1 MAHPPLQGRSRTLV
15 TLALS
20 LATFM
25 QVLDTTI
32 ANVAIPTIAGDL
44 GASTSQGTWVITSFG
59 VANAIAVPITGWLA
73 KKLGEVRLFLI
84 ATIGFVLSSLLCG
97 IAPSLELLILFRVLQ
112 GALAGPMI
120 PLSQSLLLQS
130 YPPEKR
136 AIAMALWTMTIIVA
150 PIFGP
155 ILGGW
160 LSDNWHWSWIFF
172 INVPV
177 GVVAA
182 WLSWRELRHR
192 ETTILQ
198 LPIDKVGLTLLVLGV
213 GCLQMMLDRGKELD
227 WFHSGEIMLYGVVAL
242 LSLSYLVVWEL
253 TDKHPVIDLSLFR
266 DRNFTVGV
274 ISVSVGFML
283 YFGAIVLM
291 PLLMQTQM
299 GFTATEAGLATAPVG
314 ILPVLLSPV
323 IGKNAQRLDMRW
335 VVTVSFLV
343 FALCFWWRAVT
354 FNPDM
359 TFADV
364 VWPQFVQGIA
374 LAGFFMPLTTITL
387 SNMKLAVGAPRRYP
401 PCAANRPH
409 QPVRRQHAPN
419 AGWHAA
425 AGAEPG
431 AGRRPADARHQP
443 PGAVYRRQRNLLA
456 GGGAVPAAHRPG
468 VAGAPAQGGS
478 RCRTGGGR
486 RALATR
492 LAANLGRSMQQG
504 QGLAT
509 LPLLFLA
516 PQNLARGHNADLYLP
531 VRVGQLGTYRAA
543 HRRVAFR
550 HPGVPGLVH
559 LVELGQV
566 RHEDGGFDNAVLVAI
581 QLGQHLVYQRQGFC
595 CLLAGVALATFRHL
609 YGVDQA
615 VDHHGFGHA
624 FTRQMTIDTHGSS
637 CSNNKGKRGL

>member
-97 IAPSLELLILFRVLQ
+97 LAPSLELLILFRVLQ

-177 GVVAA
+177 GVLAA

-198 LPIDKVGLTLLVLGV
+198 LPIDKLGLILLVLGV

-227 WFHSGEIMLYGVVAL
+227 WFHSTEIVIYGVVAL

-314 ILPVLLSPV
+314 ILPVLLSPI

-387 SNMKLAVGAPRRYP
+387 SNMKPQQLASASSLSNFMRTLAGSVGASLTTWQWERREGIHHVQLTDHISLY
-401 PCAANRPH
+401 NEST
-409 QPVRRQHAPN
+409 RQTL
-419 AGWHAA
+419 AGMQQLGLSQEQAA
-425 AGAEPG
+425 ALITRDISRQGLFIGANEIFWLAAGLFLLLTGLVWLARPPKAVPG
-431 AGRRPADARHQP
+431 AAPVVDA
-443 PGAVYRRQRNLLA
+443 
-456 GGGAVPAAHRPG
+456 
-468 VAGAPAQGGS
+468 
-478 RCRTGGGR
+478 
-486 RALATR
+486 
-492 LAANLGRSMQQG
+492 
-504 QGLAT
+504 
-509 LPLLFLA
+509 
-516 PQNLARGHNADLYLP
+516 GH
-531 VRVGQLGTYRAA
+531 
-543 HRRVAFR
+543 
-550 HPGVPGLVH
+550 
-559 LVELGQV
+559 
-566 RHEDGGFDNAVLVAI
+566 
-581 QLGQHLVYQRQGFC
+581 
-595 CLLAGVALATFRHL
+595 
-609 YGVDQA
+609 
-615 VDHHGFGHA
+615 
-624 FTRQMTIDTHGSS
+624 
-637 CSNNKGKRGL
+637 

>member
-97 IAPSLELLILFRVLQ
+97 LAPSLELLILFRVLQ

-387 SNMKLAVGAPRRYP
+387 SNMKPQQLASASSLSNFLRTLAGSVGASLTTWQWEHREGIHHVQLTDRISLYDESTRQTLAGMQQLGLSKEQAAALLTRDISRQGLFIGANEIFWLAAGLFLLLTGLVWLARP
-401 PCAANRPH
+401 PK
-409 QPVRRQHAPN
+409 
-419 AGWHAA
+419 AA
-425 AGAEPG
+425 AGAAPVVD
-431 AGRRPADARHQP
+431 AGH
-443 PGAVYRRQRNLLA
+443 
-456 GGGAVPAAHRPG
+456 
-468 VAGAPAQGGS
+468 
-478 RCRTGGGR
+478 
-486 RALATR
+486 
-492 LAANLGRSMQQG
+492 
-504 QGLAT
+504 
-509 LPLLFLA
+509 
-516 PQNLARGHNADLYLP
+516 
-531 VRVGQLGTYRAA
+531 
-543 HRRVAFR
+543 
-550 HPGVPGLVH
+550 
-559 LVELGQV
+559 
-566 RHEDGGFDNAVLVAI
+566 
-581 QLGQHLVYQRQGFC
+581 
-595 CLLAGVALATFRHL
+595 
-609 YGVDQA
+609 
-615 VDHHGFGHA
+615 
-624 FTRQMTIDTHGSS
+624 
-637 CSNNKGKRGL
+637 

>member
-97 IAPSLELLILFRVLQ
+97 LAPSLELLILFRVLQ

-177 GVVAA
+177 GVLAA

-227 WFHSGEIMLYGVVAL
+227 WFHSTEIMLYAVIAL

-387 SNMKLAVGAPRRYP
+387 SNMKPQQLASASSLSNFMRTLAGSVGASLTTWQWERREAIHHVQLTDHISLYDESTRQTLAGMQQLGLSQEQAAALITRDISRQGLFIGANEIFWLAAGLFLLLTGLVWLARP
-401 PCAANRPH
+401 PK
-409 QPVRRQHAPN
+409 
-419 AGWHAA
+419 AA
-425 AGAEPG
+425 AGAAPIVD
-431 AGRRPADARHQP
+431 AGH
-443 PGAVYRRQRNLLA
+443 
-456 GGGAVPAAHRPG
+456 
-468 VAGAPAQGGS
+468 
-478 RCRTGGGR
+478 
-486 RALATR
+486 
-492 LAANLGRSMQQG
+492 
-504 QGLAT
+504 
-509 LPLLFLA
+509 
-516 PQNLARGHNADLYLP
+516 
-531 VRVGQLGTYRAA
+531 
-543 HRRVAFR
+543 
-550 HPGVPGLVH
+550 
-559 LVELGQV
+559 
-566 RHEDGGFDNAVLVAI
+566 
-581 QLGQHLVYQRQGFC
+581 
-595 CLLAGVALATFRHL
+595 
-609 YGVDQA
+609 
-615 VDHHGFGHA
+615 
-624 FTRQMTIDTHGSS
+624 
-637 CSNNKGKRGL
+637 

>member
-97 IAPSLELLILFRVLQ
+97 LAPSLELLILFRVLQ

-177 GVVAA
+177 GVLAA

-227 WFHSGEIMLYGVVAL
+227 WFHSTEIMLYAVIAL

-387 SNMKLAVGAPRRYP
+387 SNMKPQQLASASSLSNFMRTLAGSVGASLTTWQWEHREGIHHVQLTDHISLYDEST
-401 PCAANRPH
+401 
-409 QPVRRQHAPN
+409 RQTL
-419 AGWHAA
+419 AGMQQLGLSQEQAA
-425 AGAEPG
+425 ALITRDISRQGLFIGANEIFWLAAGLFLLLTGLVWLARPPKAAPG
-431 AGRRPADARHQP
+431 AAPVVDA
-443 PGAVYRRQRNLLA
+443 
-456 GGGAVPAAHRPG
+456 
-468 VAGAPAQGGS
+468 
-478 RCRTGGGR
+478 
-486 RALATR
+486 
-492 LAANLGRSMQQG
+492 
-504 QGLAT
+504 
-509 LPLLFLA
+509 
-516 PQNLARGHNADLYLP
+516 GH
-531 VRVGQLGTYRAA
+531 
-543 HRRVAFR
+543 
-550 HPGVPGLVH
+550 
-559 LVELGQV
+559 
-566 RHEDGGFDNAVLVAI
+566 
-581 QLGQHLVYQRQGFC
+581 
-595 CLLAGVALATFRHL
+595 
-609 YGVDQA
+609 
-615 VDHHGFGHA
+615 
-624 FTRQMTIDTHGSS
+624 
-637 CSNNKGKRGL
+637 

>member
-73 KKLGEVRLFLI
+73 KRLGEVRLFLI

-182 WLSWRELRHR
+182 WLSWRELHQR
-192 ETTILQ
+192 ETAILQ
-198 LPIDKVGLTLLVLGV
+198 LPIDKIGLTLLVLGV

-227 WFHSGEIMLYGVVAL
+227 WFHSSEIMLYGVVAL

-266 DRNFTVGV
+266 DRNFSVGV

-291 PLLMQTQM
+291 PLLMQTQL
-299 GFTATEAGLATAPVG
+299 GYTATEAGLATAPVG

-387 SNMKLAVGAPRRYP
+387 SNMKPQQLASASSLSNFLRTLAGSVGASLTTWQWERREAIHHVQLTDHISLYDESTRQTLAAMQQLGLSQEQAAALISRDISRQGLFIGANEIFWLAAGLFLLLTGLVWLARP
-401 PCAANRPH
+401 PK
-409 QPVRRQHAPN
+409 
-419 AGWHAA
+419 AA
-425 AGAEPG
+425 AGAAPIVD
-431 AGRRPADARHQP
+431 AGH
-443 PGAVYRRQRNLLA
+443 
-456 GGGAVPAAHRPG
+456 
-468 VAGAPAQGGS
+468 
-478 RCRTGGGR
+478 
-486 RALATR
+486 
-492 LAANLGRSMQQG
+492 
-504 QGLAT
+504 
-509 LPLLFLA
+509 
-516 PQNLARGHNADLYLP
+516 
-531 VRVGQLGTYRAA
+531 
-543 HRRVAFR
+543 
-550 HPGVPGLVH
+550 
-559 LVELGQV
+559 
-566 RHEDGGFDNAVLVAI
+566 
-581 QLGQHLVYQRQGFC
+581 
-595 CLLAGVALATFRHL
+595 
-609 YGVDQA
+609 
-615 VDHHGFGHA
+615 
-624 FTRQMTIDTHGSS
+624 
-637 CSNNKGKRGL
+637 

>member
-73 KKLGEVRLFLI
+73 KRLGEVRLFLI

-182 WLSWRELRHR
+182 WLSWRELHQR
-192 ETTILQ
+192 ETAILQ

-227 WFHSGEIMLYGVVAL
+227 WFHSGEIMLYGMVAL

-253 TDKHPVIDLSLFR
+253 TDKHPVIDLALFR

-291 PLLMQTQM
+291 PLLMQTQL
-299 GFTATEAGLATAPVG
+299 GYTATEAGLATAPVG

-387 SNMKLAVGAPRRYP
+387 SNMKPQQLASASSLSNFLRTLAGSVGASLTTWQWEHREAIHHVQLTDHISLYDEGTRQALSSMQQLGLSQEQAAALISRDISRQGLFIGANEIFWLAAGLFLLLTGLVWLARP
-401 PCAANRPH
+401 PK
-409 QPVRRQHAPN
+409 
-419 AGWHAA
+419 AA
-425 AGAEPG
+425 AGAPPVVD
-431 AGRRPADARHQP
+431 AGH
-443 PGAVYRRQRNLLA
+443 
-456 GGGAVPAAHRPG
+456 
-468 VAGAPAQGGS
+468 
-478 RCRTGGGR
+478 
-486 RALATR
+486 
-492 LAANLGRSMQQG
+492 
-504 QGLAT
+504 
-509 LPLLFLA
+509 
-516 PQNLARGHNADLYLP
+516 
-531 VRVGQLGTYRAA
+531 
-543 HRRVAFR
+543 
-550 HPGVPGLVH
+550 
-559 LVELGQV
+559 
-566 RHEDGGFDNAVLVAI
+566 
-581 QLGQHLVYQRQGFC
+581 
-595 CLLAGVALATFRHL
+595 
-609 YGVDQA
+609 
-615 VDHHGFGHA
+615 
-624 FTRQMTIDTHGSS
+624 
-637 CSNNKGKRGL
+637 

>member
-97 IAPSLELLILFRVLQ
+97 LAPSLELLILFRVLQ

-177 GVVAA
+177 GVLAA

-198 LPIDKVGLTLLVLGV
+198 LPIDKIGLTLLVLGV

-227 WFHSGEIMLYGVVAL
+227 WFHSTEIMLYAVIAL

-387 SNMKLAVGAPRRYP
+387 SNMKPQQLASASSLSNFMRTLAGSVGASLTTWQWERREAIHHVQLTDHISLYDESTRQTLAGMQQLGLSQEQAAALITRDISRQGLFIGGNEIFWLAAGLFLLLTGLVWLARP
-401 PCAANRPH
+401 PK
-409 QPVRRQHAPN
+409 
-419 AGWHAA
+419 AA
-425 AGAEPG
+425 AGAAPIVD
-431 AGRRPADARHQP
+431 AGH
-443 PGAVYRRQRNLLA
+443 
-456 GGGAVPAAHRPG
+456 
-468 VAGAPAQGGS
+468 
-478 RCRTGGGR
+478 
-486 RALATR
+486 
-492 LAANLGRSMQQG
+492 
-504 QGLAT
+504 
-509 LPLLFLA
+509 
-516 PQNLARGHNADLYLP
+516 
-531 VRVGQLGTYRAA
+531 
-543 HRRVAFR
+543 
-550 HPGVPGLVH
+550 
-559 LVELGQV
+559 
-566 RHEDGGFDNAVLVAI
+566 
-581 QLGQHLVYQRQGFC
+581 
-595 CLLAGVALATFRHL
+595 
-609 YGVDQA
+609 
-615 VDHHGFGHA
+615 
-624 FTRQMTIDTHGSS
+624 
-637 CSNNKGKRGL
+637 

>member
-97 IAPSLELLILFRVLQ
+97 LAPSLELLILFRVLQ

-177 GVVAA
+177 GVLAA

-192 ETTILQ
+192 ETSILQ
-198 LPIDKVGLTLLVLGV
+198 LPIDKVGLILLVLGV

-227 WFHSGEIMLYGVVAL
+227 WFHSTEIVIYGVVAL

-314 ILPVLLSPV
+314 ILPVLLSPI

-387 SNMKLAVGAPRRYP
+387 SNMKPQQLASASSLSNFMRTLAGSVGASLTTWQWERREGIHHVQLTDHISLY
-401 PCAANRPH
+401 NEST
-409 QPVRRQHAPN
+409 RQTL
-419 AGWHAA
+419 AGMQQLGLSQEQAA
-425 AGAEPG
+425 ALITRDISRQGLFIGANEIFWLAAGLFLLLTGLVWLARPPKAAPG
-431 AGRRPADARHQP
+431 AAAVVDA
-443 PGAVYRRQRNLLA
+443 
-456 GGGAVPAAHRPG
+456 
-468 VAGAPAQGGS
+468 
-478 RCRTGGGR
+478 
-486 RALATR
+486 
-492 LAANLGRSMQQG
+492 
-504 QGLAT
+504 
-509 LPLLFLA
+509 
-516 PQNLARGHNADLYLP
+516 GH
-531 VRVGQLGTYRAA
+531 
-543 HRRVAFR
+543 
-550 HPGVPGLVH
+550 
-559 LVELGQV
+559 
-566 RHEDGGFDNAVLVAI
+566 
-581 QLGQHLVYQRQGFC
+581 
-595 CLLAGVALATFRHL
+595 
-609 YGVDQA
+609 
-615 VDHHGFGHA
+615 
-624 FTRQMTIDTHGSS
+624 
-637 CSNNKGKRGL
+637 

>member
-97 IAPSLELLILFRVLQ
+97 LAPSLELLILFRVLQ

-387 SNMKLAVGAPRRYP
+387 SNMKPQQLASASSLSNFMRTLAGSVGASLTTWQWEHREGIHHVQLTDRISLYDESTRQTLAGMQQLGLSKEQAAALLTRDISRQGLFIGANEIFWLAAGLFLLLTGLVWLARP
-401 PCAANRPH
+401 PK
-409 QPVRRQHAPN
+409 
-419 AGWHAA
+419 AA
-425 AGAEPG
+425 AGAAPVVD
-431 AGRRPADARHQP
+431 AGH
-443 PGAVYRRQRNLLA
+443 
-456 GGGAVPAAHRPG
+456 
-468 VAGAPAQGGS
+468 
-478 RCRTGGGR
+478 
-486 RALATR
+486 
-492 LAANLGRSMQQG
+492 
-504 QGLAT
+504 
-509 LPLLFLA
+509 
-516 PQNLARGHNADLYLP
+516 
-531 VRVGQLGTYRAA
+531 
-543 HRRVAFR
+543 
-550 HPGVPGLVH
+550 
-559 LVELGQV
+559 
-566 RHEDGGFDNAVLVAI
+566 
-581 QLGQHLVYQRQGFC
+581 
-595 CLLAGVALATFRHL
+595 
-609 YGVDQA
+609 
-615 VDHHGFGHA
+615 
-624 FTRQMTIDTHGSS
+624 
-637 CSNNKGKRGL
+637 